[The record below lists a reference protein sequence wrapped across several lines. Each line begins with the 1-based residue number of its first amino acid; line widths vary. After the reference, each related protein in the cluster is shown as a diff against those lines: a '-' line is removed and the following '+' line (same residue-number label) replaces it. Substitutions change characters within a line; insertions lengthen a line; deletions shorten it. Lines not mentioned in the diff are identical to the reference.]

1 MRNYLCAYIDEG
13 SGINSFVGVGL
24 THKSVLA
31 NAKKNLGARTLHD
44 YLDSDLLYVTDCSKA
59 AYDYLRD
66 NDGYLGMYDHF
77 ALQIA
82 DANGFI
88 VTENELNKMNGRK
101 VRTKKQNK
109 KPSNISNKLSIGFK
123 RMI

>member
-1 MRNYLCAYIDEG
+1 MRRYLCAYIDEG

-24 THKSVLA
+24 TYKSVLT
-31 NAKKNLGARTLHD
+31 NAKKNLGARTLQD
-44 YLDSDLLYVTDCSKA
+44 YLDSDILYVTDCSKA

-82 DANGFI
+82 DADGFI
-88 VTENELNKMNGRK
+88 VTEDELNKMNGRK
-101 VRTKKQNK
+101 VRVKKIK
-109 KPSNISNKLSIGFK
+109 KSSNISNKLSIGFK

>member
-1 MRNYLCAYIDEG
+1 MRRYLCAYIDEG

-24 THKSVLA
+24 TYKSVLT
-31 NAKKNLGARTLHD
+31 NAKKNLGARTLQG
-44 YLDSDLLYVTDCSKA
+44 YLDSDLLHVTECSKA

-82 DANGFI
+82 DADGFI
-88 VTENELNKMNGRK
+88 VTEDELNKMNGRK
-101 VRTKKQNK
+101 VRVKKIK
-109 KPSNISNKLSIGFK
+109 KSSNISNKLSIGFK

>member
-1 MRNYLCAYIDEG
+1 MRRYLCAYIDEG

-24 THKSVLA
+24 TYKSVLT
-31 NAKKNLGARTLHD
+31 NAKKNLGARTLQD
-44 YLDSDLLYVTDCSKA
+44 YLDSDLLHVTECSKA

-82 DANGFI
+82 DADGFI
-88 VTENELNKMNGRK
+88 VTEDELNRMNGRK
-101 VRTKKQNK
+101 VRVKKIK
-109 KPSNISNKLSIGFK
+109 KSSNISNKLSIGFK

>member
-1 MRNYLCAYIDEG
+1 MRRYLCAYIDEG

-24 THKSVLA
+24 TYKSVLT
-31 NAKKNLGARTLHD
+31 NAKKNLGARTLQD
-44 YLDSDLLYVTDCSKA
+44 YLDSDLLHVTECSKA
-59 AYDYLRD
+59 AYDYLRN

-82 DANGFI
+82 DADGFI
-88 VTENELNKMNGRK
+88 VTEDELNKMNGRK
-101 VRTKKQNK
+101 VRVKKIK
-109 KPSNISNKLSIGFK
+109 KSSNISNKLSIGFK